1 MIANAGLVIRP
12 IVGAIF
18 LVAGIL
24 LWRRSRA
31 GGVLVT
37 IGAVLFLGAEL
48 YGLVVLRPF
57 LGRSFDEAWQEQ
69 LSTVDGVATLG
80 LLLSAV
86 GLFIQSRK
94 T

>member
-12 IVGAIF
+12 VVGVLF
-18 LVAGIL
+18 LISGIIL
-24 LWRRSRA
+24 YRRSRA
-31 GGVLVT
+31 GGLLIT
-37 IGAVLFLGAEL
+37 LGSVLFLGAEL

-57 LGRSFDEAWQEQ
+57 VGRSFDEAWHEQ
-69 LSTVDGVATLG
+69 LSTVDAVATVG
-80 LLLSAV
+80 LLLNAI

>member
-31 GGVLVT
+31 GGVLIT

-48 YGLVVLRPF
+48 YGVVVLRPF

-69 LSTVDGVATLG
+69 LSTVDAVATLG